1 MKHKILIHLN
11 VRPRMKK
18 QLSFDIADTF
28 ILKLSSILVVQINEV
43 NIQHEILGTAPM
55 RIKKQP
61 ANCRTS
67 THAALRTNTHG

>member
-1 MKHKILIHLN
+1 MKHKILIHLK

-28 ILKLSSILVVQINEV
+28 ILKLSSILVVQIN
-43 NIQHEILGTAPM
+43 IQHEILGTAPM

-67 THAALRTNTHG
+67 THAVLRTHTYG